1 MSQRVTARTVTA
13 LAVITAALSWSG
25 GRSRAAG
32 INFELRTSTFEL
44 PQTPQASSDEAAL
57 VAKARGIHER
67 AITLDTHNDIE
78 PGNFTPECNYTMRLT
93 TQVNIPKMKEGG
105 MDVSFMIAYV
115 GQGALT
121 PEGYASAYRTAVAKF
136 DAVHRLT
143 EQIAPNEIGL
153 ALTPADVV
161 RLHGQGKKI
170 AVIGIENGYQ
180 VGLDLN
186 HVKEFFDRGGR
197 YMSLAHNGHSQLSD
211 SNTGEADDKWMWG
224 GLSPLGKQVIAEMN
238 RLGMMVD
245 VSHPSKGSMMQAVA
259 LSKAPIIASHSGIR
273 ALANVSRNLD
283 DEQLM
288 AIKQNGGVVQVVA
301 FASYV
306 KTDPNASARNA
317 EMALLRERLGVV
329 NTGGGRGGGGRGA
342 AASAPAAAGGATAG
356 QGQRGAAAPQ
366 PAAAA
371 AANQGAGA
379 GRGAAAA
386 TPRPCSVE
394 QPGAAAGRAGRGA
407 GGGGRGA
414 GGGANASLD
423 ALTPDQRAE
432 YDRGVAR
439 INAKYPGAGA
449 RATVSDFVNHIDYAV
464 KLIGVDHVG
473 ISSDFDGG
481 GGVDGWNSAAEAFNV
496 TLELVR
502 RGYTEEQIDKMWSG
516 NLLRVWGDVEKV
528 AKQIQGG
535 R

>member
-1 MSQRVTARTVTA
+1 M
-13 LAVITAALSWSG
+13 TAALSWSG
-25 GRSRAAG
+25 TRPEASPATQAQ
-32 INFELRTSTFEL
+32 
-44 PQTPQASSDEAAL
+44 PQVPTDEAAL
-57 VAKARGIHER
+57 IAKARGIHSR
-67 AITLDTHNDIE
+67 VITLDTHNDIE

-121 PEGYASAYRTAVAKF
+121 PEGYDSAYRQAVAKF

-211 SNTGEADDKWMWG
+211 SNTGEANDSWMWG

-283 DEQLM
+283 DEQLI

-306 KTDPNASARNA
+306 KTDPNAPDRNA
-317 EMALLRERLGVV
+317 EMALLRERFGVA
-329 NTGGGRGGGGRGA
+329 NAGGGRGGGRGAASAPTAGAGATASQGQRAGAAPPATGAAVNQGAGGGRGA
-342 AASAPAAAGGATAG
+342 AAG
-356 QGQRGAAAPQ
+356 
-366 PAAAA
+366 
-371 AANQGAGA
+371 
-379 GRGAAAA
+379 

-394 QPGAAAGRAGRGA
+394 QPGAAAGRGGR

-414 GGGANASLD
+414 GGGANAALD
-423 ALTPDQRAE
+423 ALTPEQRAE

-502 RGYTEEQIDKMWSG
+502 RGYTEEQIGKIWSG

-528 AKQIQGG
+528 AKSATSK
-535 R
+535 